1 MADTSN
7 LSQYL
12 KDVASAIKEKTGKTD
27 KIPAANFDTEIRS
40 IETGGSETGVKLFET
55 IDEMQADTTAKAGDL
70 AVVYE
75 SKTIPVSNG
84 DIITSITFPKIVVFN
99 EAITSEYHGMLNND
113 SEPRIF
119 FDIRLN
125 ASMFMLRDMHGTLPS
140 EINYSSEDGI
150 TYTRTDSNE
159 DTYEIGETTVE
170 NLDEHICEFLQI
182 RGFVFEGLYSY
193 EGSRYKLAPT
203 QLDATPEYVYNTLF
217 YGKNGVEIGVLTNTV
232 SNSFADTNAEIYTK
246 ILNAYDNMEPR
257 VLTDT
262 DKTIDRNIFIVPTK
276 SDGVPLLDT
285 SNVTNMSGMFQSCT
299 NLTAIPQL
307 DTSKVTNMNSMLR
320 GCTSLTTIPL
330 LNTSSVTNISSMFEG
345 CTSLTTIPALDTSG
359 VIYIFRMF
367 YGCTNLATIP
377 LLNTSSATNMSDMF
391 YGCTNLTAIPQLDT
405 SNVTNMNGT
414 FDDCTSLTTI
424 PQLDTSNVADMYN
437 MFGDCTSLTDI
448 PQLNTSNVT
457 NMGHMFSGCTS
468 LTDIPLLDTS
478 KVTNMEYMFSNCG
491 NLTTI
496 PQLNTSNVTNMSGMF
511 NNCGNLVTMPQLD
524 TSKVTNMRNMF
535 QGCTNLATIPLL
547 DTSKVTNMEYMFS
560 KCTNLTTIPQL
571 DTSSVTYVSYMFK
584 NCPNLTNESLN
595 NILAM
600 CANASAVT
608 PAKKTLRAI
617 GLTNEQATKCTTLSN
632 YDVFT
637 SAGWTTGY

>member
-40 IETGGSETGVKLFET
+40 IKTGVKLFSSVG
-55 IDEMQADTTAKAGDL
+55 EMQADTTANAGDL
-70 AVVYE
+70 AVVYGSE
-75 SKTIPVSNG
+75 IKPVSNG

-99 EAITSEYHGMLNND
+99 EAITSDYYGTLHND

-119 FDIRLN
+119 FDMQLN
-125 ASMFMLRDMHGTLPS
+125 ASMFMLMDMNGTLPS

-170 NLDEHICEFLQI
+170 NLDEHICEFLQTG
-182 RGFVFEGLYSY
+182 GFVFEGLYSY
-193 EGSRYKLAPT
+193 EGSRYMLAPT

-246 ILNAYDNMEPR
+246 IRNAYDNMEPR

-285 SNVTNMSGMFQSCT
+285 SNVTNMSSMFQGCTNLASIPLLDTSNVTNMSGMFQSCT
-299 NLTAIPQL
+299 NLTTIPQL
-307 DTSKVTNMNSMLR
+307 NTSKVTNMNNMLR

-359 VIYIFRMF
+359 AINMSRMF
-367 YGCTNLATIP
+367 YGCTNLASIP
-377 LLNTSSATNMSDMF
+377 LLNTSSATNMADMF
-391 YGCTNLTAIPQLDT
+391 TGCTSLTTIPALDT
-405 SNVTNMNGT
+405 SKVTNMNST
-414 FDDCTSLTTI
+414 FEGCENLTTI
-424 PQLDTSNVADMYN
+424 PQLDTGSVIDMYN
-437 MFGDCTSLTDI
+437 
-448 PQLNTSNVT
+448 
-457 NMGHMFSGCTS
+457 MFSGCTS
-468 LTDIPLLDTS
+468 LANI
-478 KVTNMEYMFSNCG
+478 
-491 NLTTI
+491 
-496 PQLNTSNVTNMSGMF
+496 
-511 NNCGNLVTMPQLD
+511 PQLD
-524 TSKVTNMRNMF
+524 TSKVTNMGHMF
-535 QGCTNLATIPLL
+535 QGCTSLTTIPLL

-571 DTSSVTYVSYMFK
+571 DTSSVTYVSYMFRD
-584 NCPNLTNESLN
+584 CPNLTNESLN

-600 CANASAVT
+600 CANASAVAS
-608 PAKKTLRAI
+608 AKKTLRAI

>member
-55 IDEMQADTTAKAGDL
+55 IDEMQADTTANAGDL
-70 AVVYE
+70 AVVYGSE
-75 SKTIPVSNG
+75 IKPVSNG

-99 EAITSEYHGMLNND
+99 EAITSDYRGTLHND

-119 FDIRLN
+119 FVIQLN
-125 ASMFMLRDMHGTLPS
+125 ASMFMLRDMNGTVPP
-140 EINYSSEDGI
+140 EIHYSSEDGI

-170 NLDEHICEFLQI
+170 NLDEHICEFLQT
-182 RGFVFEGLYSY
+182 GVFVFEGLYSY

-276 SDGVPLLDT
+276 SDGVPLLNT
-285 SNVTNMSGMFQSCT
+285 SNVTNMSTMFQSCT
-299 NLTAIPQL
+299 NLTTIPQL
-307 DTSKVTNMNSMLR
+307 NTSKVTNMNNMFR
-320 GCTSLTTIPL
+320 GCASLTTIPL
-330 LNTSSVTNISSMFEG
+330 LNTSSVTNISSMFED

-359 VIYIFRMF
+359 VINMSRMF
-367 YGCTNLATIP
+367 YGCTNLASIP
-377 LLNTSSATNMSDMF
+377 SLNTSSATNMTDMF
-391 YGCTNLTAIPQLDT
+391 TGCTSLTTIPALDT
-405 SNVTNMNGT
+405 SKVTNMNGT
-414 FDDCTSLTTI
+414 FQSCTSLTTI
-424 PQLDTSNVADMYN
+424 PALDTGSVIDMY
-437 MFGDCTSLTDI
+437 S
-448 PQLNTSNVT
+448 
-457 NMGHMFSGCTS
+457 MFSGCTS
-468 LTDIPLLDTS
+468 LANIPQLDTSDVTDMGHMFQGCTSLTDISLLDTS

-491 NLTTI
+491 
-496 PQLNTSNVTNMSGMF
+496 
-511 NNCGNLVTMPQLD
+511 
-524 TSKVTNMRNMF
+524 
-535 QGCTNLATIPLL
+535 
-547 DTSKVTNMEYMFS
+547 
-560 KCTNLTTIPQL
+560 NLTTIPQL

>member
-55 IDEMQADTTAKAGDL
+55 IDEMQADTTANAGDL
-70 AVVYE
+70 AVVYGSE
-75 SKTIPVSNG
+75 IKPVSNG

-99 EAITSEYHGMLNND
+99 EAITSNYHGTLHND

-119 FDIRLN
+119 FNIRLN
-125 ASMFMLRDMHGTLPS
+125 ASMFMLMDMNGTVPPQ
-140 EINYSSEDGI
+140 INYSSEDGI
-150 TYTRTDSNE
+150 TYTRTDNNE

-170 NLDEHICEFLQI
+170 NLDEHICEFLQT
-182 RGFVFEGLYSY
+182 GVFVFEGLYSY

-246 ILNAYDNMEPR
+246 IRNAYDNMEPR

-285 SNVTNMSGMFQSCT
+285 SNVTNMNNMFSNCGNLTTIPQLNTSKVTNMSGMFNNCT
-299 NLTAIPQL
+299 NLTTMPQL
-307 DTSKVTNMNSMLR
+307 DTSKVTNMR
-320 GCTSLTTIPL
+320 
-330 LNTSSVTNISSMFEG
+330 NIF
-345 CTSLTTIPALDTSG
+345 
-359 VIYIFRMF
+359 
-367 YGCTNLATIP
+367 
-377 LLNTSSATNMSDMF
+377 
-391 YGCTNLTAIPQLDT
+391 Q
-405 SNVTNMNGT
+405 
-414 FDDCTSLTTI
+414 
-424 PQLDTSNVADMYN
+424 
-437 MFGDCTSLTDI
+437 
-448 PQLNTSNVT
+448 
-457 NMGHMFSGCTS
+457 GCTS

-478 KVTNMEYMFSNCG
+478 KVTNMEYMFSN
-491 NLTTI
+491 
-496 PQLNTSNVTNMSGMF
+496 
-511 NNCGNLVTMPQLD
+511 
-524 TSKVTNMRNMF
+524 
-535 QGCTNLATIPLL
+535 
-547 DTSKVTNMEYMFS
+547 
-560 KCTNLTTIPQL
+560 CTNLTTIPQL